1 MSYIPSVIPHL
12 NKKVGAANFLYQ
24 VSINNKLLVSDYNMV
39 KIIIDGALDACNS
52 LDCDEP
58 LDTLLAFSLE
68 KENLFYK
75 NYEKSQILFSLRG
88 ILLLNDEGYR
98 VNQ

>member
-1 MSYIPSVIPHL
+1 MSYIPFVIPHL

-52 LDCDEP
+52 LDFEEP
-58 LDTLLAFSLE
+58 LEALYAFSLD
-68 KENLFYK
+68 
-75 NYEKSQILFSLRG
+75 R
-88 ILLLNDEGYR
+88 
-98 VNQ
+98 